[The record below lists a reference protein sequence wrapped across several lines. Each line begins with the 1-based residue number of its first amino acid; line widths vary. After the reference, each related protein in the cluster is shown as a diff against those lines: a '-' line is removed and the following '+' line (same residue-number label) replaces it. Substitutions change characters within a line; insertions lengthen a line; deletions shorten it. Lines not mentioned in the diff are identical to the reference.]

1 MFSEKYFHQ
10 LVILLTVRVL
20 ILSSL
25 HAAEPEEP
33 MMYKLRRGSD
43 LEIRHLIQ
51 IQPCEN
57 INELKA
63 LIVEVM
69 KSTKYPVQRH
79 DNLKVDLYYKSVFEA
94 KCRLAS
100 MTRPSHESKAKLQLF
115 IPTLK
120 RCLDELKKDPK
131 IHFTHQKKRAS

>member
-1 MFSEKYFHQ
+1 
-10 LVILLTVRVL
+10 
-20 ILSSL
+20 L
-25 HAAEPEEP
+25 HAAEPAEP

-51 IQPCEN
+51 LKPCEN
-57 INELKA
+57 LSELKS

-69 KSTKYPVQRH
+69 KQTKYPAQH
-79 DNLKVDLYYKSVFEA
+79 QDNLKVDLYYKSVFES

-100 MTRPSHESKAKLQLF
+100 MTRDSHESKAKLQLF

-120 RCLDELKKDPK
+120 RCLEELKSNPK
-131 IHFTHQKKRAS
+131 IYFTHQKKRAS